1 MIEFYSKSVSVF
13 TDSLIN
19 FYDFCKVSP
28 EDAESL
34 RQKPLTKRDWHRALI
49 ILPFVIVIKLAE
61 DTTALLSILV
71 MVDILS

>member
-1 MIEFYSKSVSVF
+1 MIEFYSKSLSVF

-19 FYDFCKVSP
+19 FYDFCKVNP
-28 EDAESL
+28 EYAESL
-34 RQKPLTKRDWHRALI
+34 RQKPLTKMDWHRALI
-49 ILPFVIVIKLAE
+49 IFPFVIVIKLAE